1 MSTRPLRAGPREGSP
16 TTYCLPGTSRTS
28 LSPDPCP
35 DQSSGRAEAMAAR
48 KASISAAASLRLS
61 VRPRALR
68 VQISPPL
75 STIICEPSLCAAIG
89 VVNEGRGARFE
100 GFMACPRTRSPFALG
115 TVPMDTSLRIGHR
128 APSGPRRCRRPL
140 RKSRH
145 RASRPGRAW
154 AWTGPWRSRPRCPRP
169 RTMCRP
175 SSDGSAAP
183 ARPGTLLHAGRTG
196 MGRAEFREEH
206 FWVTRAAGARDLG
219 TWACRRMSHVGK
231 GESMSTIVRPRGML
245 SRMTW
250 GTRAKPGETGDQR
263 APAPGSETEEMPLVE
278 RARRGDRGAFDLL
291 GERHLQHVWAV
302 VWRILRHHEDTEDV
316 VQEVF
321 LAAFQ
326 ALPRYRGESRLST
339 WLHRIAVTRAL
350 NHLDRKEEKM
360 RRALRNLEDGNPLLE
375 AAPEAAAGWFL
386 RGSPSPLQ
394 VLEAD
399 DLMRR
404 LAACLSRLPAAW
416 RAILT
421 LRDVDARS
429 YEEIAALAGLAL
441 GTVRSRLARAR
452 VALRQCVA
460 GEGP

>member
-1 MSTRPLRAGPREGSP
+1 MGRGSKIDPGEGSGIATP
-16 TTYCLPGTSRTS
+16 ESAPE
-28 LSPDPCP
+28 
-35 DQSSGRAEAMAAR
+35 SGDG
-48 KASISAAASLRLS
+48 RL
-61 VRPRALR
+61 
-68 VQISPPL
+68 I
-75 STIICEPSLCAAIG
+75 
-89 VVNEGRGARFE
+89 
-100 GFMACPRTRSPFALG
+100 
-115 TVPMDTSLRIGHR
+115 
-128 APSGPRRCRRPL
+128 
-140 RKSRH
+140 
-145 RASRPGRAW
+145 
-154 AWTGPWRSRPRCPRP
+154 
-169 RTMCRP
+169 
-175 SSDGSAAP
+175 
-183 ARPGTLLHAGRTG
+183 
-196 MGRAEFREEH
+196 
-206 FWVTRAAGARDLG
+206 
-219 TWACRRMSHVGK
+219 
-231 GESMSTIVRPRGML
+231 
-245 SRMTW
+245 
-250 GTRAKPGETGDQR
+250 
-263 APAPGSETEEMPLVE
+263 E
-278 RARRGDRGAFDLL
+278 RATGGDREAFDLL
-291 GERHLQHVWAV
+291 VERHLPRVWAV

-321 LAAFQ
+321 LAAYQ
-326 ALPRYRGESRLST
+326 GLEGYRGEAKFST

-360 RRALRNLEDGNPLLE
+360 RRAFRNLEDGYPLLE

-394 VLEAD
+394 ALEAD